1 MLWALKQTSL
11 VLTDSGGLQKEAY
24 YSDKPSVTL
33 RGETEWVEL
42 IEMGASI
49 LYDPSKNEP
58 LAPIALNMFSSFK
71 PGTKA
76 PYGDGKAC
84 QNIIKALG

>member
-42 IEMGASI
+42 IEMGASK
-49 LYDPSKNEP
+49 LFDPAQKIP
-58 LAPIALNMFSSFK
+58 LAPIAREILSSFK
-71 PGTKA
+71 PGAKTL
-76 PYGDGKAC
+76 YGDGKAS
-84 QNIIKALG
+84 QKIINALG